1 VGYSETQQKANR
13 LAAAGGRICSLVGTP
28 RLFLIF
34 FAFGFQILAHIL
46 TAFGPKGW
54 QPLFTSLSVIL
65 WLIFFAVVF
74 MMAIPAIDRR
84 LSPYLKHLR
93 RAAIGVGLVLLIIG
107 IVEFVGINLLN
118 RGALEVDGK
127 EIEMASTYSQEI
139 GYNDG
144 TAMIHLAGEKLLEAK
159 NPYTEVNL
167 FEAFDEFGLSAEH
180 HTTPLKDGTFAETF
194 PYPTEEEIDRVW
206 QEAKANPDTP
216 PSEFESKLAYPAGS
230 FLFLTPFLAFG
241 LHDLR
246 YFYLLC
252 ALLMFAVIMWQSPK
266 KLWPLVVLVA
276 LASLEMWNDI
286 AFGGTGSL
294 YLLFLLLGWILL
306 PRNLWL
312 SAVFMG
318 LAATSKQ
325 LAWFFIPFYLVFIL
339 RQFGWQRSLQLSG
352 VIGGIF
358 FVTNIPFI
366 LGASQAWAESLL
378 APVIDPMFPRG
389 VGIVAFSVVGIIP
402 PGTSIT
408 YVLMEL
414 AVFVVCLVWYYYNC
428 RRYSDAALVLAVLPL
443 FFAWR
448 SFSIYFYPAAILV
461 FAAVLLSCR
470 RPILP
475 QTLTG
480 KVKPANDRDYALLPV
495 GQS

>member
-1 VGYSETQQKANR
+1 MGYRETQQEAKW
-13 LAAAGGRICSLVGTP
+13 LAAARGRICSLVGTP

-34 FAFGFQILAHIL
+34 FAFVFQISAHIL
-46 TAFGPKGW
+46 TALGPKGW

-74 MMAIPAIDRR
+74 MMAIPAIDRL
-84 LSPYLKHLR
+84 LSSYLKYLR
-93 RAAIGVGLVLLIIG
+93 RVAIGVGLVLIIMG
-107 IVEFVGINLLN
+107 IVELVGINLLN
-118 RGALEVDGK
+118 RGGLEMEGK
-127 EIEMASTYSQEI
+127 NVEIASTYSREV

-144 TAMIHLAGEKLLEAK
+144 TAMIHMAGEKLLEAK

-167 FEAFDEFGLSAEH
+167 FEAFDKFGLSAES
-180 HTTPLKDGTFAETF
+180 TTPLKDGTFAETF
-194 PYPTEEEIDRVW
+194 PYPTDEELDRVW
-206 QEAKANPDTP
+206 QETKANPDTS

-230 FLFLTPFLAFG
+230 FLFLAPFLAFG

-252 ALLMFAVIMWQSPK
+252 ALLMFAVIMWQSPR

-276 LASLEMWNDI
+276 FASLEMWNDI

-318 LAATSKQ
+318 LAVTSKQ
-325 LAWFFIPFYLVFIL
+325 LAWFFILFYLVLIL
-339 RQFGWQRSLQLSG
+339 RQVGWQRSLQLSG

-358 FVTNIPFI
+358 LVTNVPFI
-366 LGASQAWAESLL
+366 LGAPQAWAESLL
-378 APVIDPMFPRG
+378 APVTEPMFPRG
-389 VGIVAFSVVGIIP
+389 VGVVAFSIVGITP
-402 PGTSIT
+402 PGTSTT
-408 YVLMEL
+408 YVLMEI
-414 AVFVVCLVWYYYNC
+414 AVFAVCLMWYYYNC
-428 RRYSDAALVLAVLPL
+428 RKYPDAALVLAVLPL

-448 SFSIYFYPAAILV
+448 SYSIYFYPAAILV
-461 FAAVLLSCR
+461 FATVLLSR
-470 RPILP
+470 GRPILAP
-475 QTLTG
+475 ALTG
-480 KVKPANDRDYALLPV
+480 KVKLANNMDYALLPV